1 MIKFNPL
8 GDRILIKPDDPESAV
23 YGMDIPE
30 TAKEKPVSGTVVAI
44 GPKVNKTIQP
54 ITEVGDTEFY
64 AGRHFINVGDR
75 VVYSQHAL
83 NRIEVYGEEGFFLRE
98 GDCHFVIS
106 QETQN

>member
-30 TAKEKPVSGTVVAI
+30 SAKEKPVSGTVLAV
-44 GPKVNKTIQP
+44 GPAVKFREDSRIKLL
-54 ITEVGDTEFY
+54 
-64 AGRHFINVGDR
+64 HVGDR

-83 NRIEVYGEEGFFLRE
+83 NRIEVDGEEGFFLRE